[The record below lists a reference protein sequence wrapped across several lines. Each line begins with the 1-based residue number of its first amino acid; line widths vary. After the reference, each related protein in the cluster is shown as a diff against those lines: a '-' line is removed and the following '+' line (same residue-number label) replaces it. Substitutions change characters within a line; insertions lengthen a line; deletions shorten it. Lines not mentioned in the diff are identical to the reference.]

1 MRDTRFRTTL
11 LLVTVLYILIRLLVP
26 DSILLGRIVR
36 LALLGI
42 LGLYAVIAGWK
53 NKWQL
58 DLLLGGALIVLA
70 FTDFAFV

>member
-1 MRDTRFRTTL
+1 MRDTRFRTPL

-53 NKWQL
+53 NKRQF
-58 DLLLGGALIVLA
+58 DLLLGFALIVLA
-70 FTDFAFV
+70 FNDFVFV

>member
-1 MRDTRFRTTL
+1 MRDTRFRTPL

-26 DSILLGRIVR
+26 DSILLGSIVR

-53 NKWQL
+53 NKRQF
-58 DLLLGGALIVLA
+58 DLLLGFALIVLA
-70 FTDFAFV
+70 FTDFVFV